1 MRDFLLPVARDAA
14 RRAAQSL
21 LRTPNKLIDYPRIGE
36 KVDSYE
42 PREVRRIIVG
52 AYEMHYELIGETIY
66 IVRVWRGRE
75 FRDIS

>member
-1 MRDFLLPVARDAA
+1 MVH
-14 RRAAQSL
+14 
-21 LRTPNKLIDYPRIGE
+21 
-36 KVDSYE
+36 E